1 MNVDARTF
9 GEQFWSLFESED
21 IDAATCRF
29 AVLRALIHA
38 AEGLAELDC
47 FLQEAYRCFEATG
60 DNSQSQNRPHDV
72 GTIVEAILLGCRAY
86 EHGSTEIEG
95 TNLLVLKTMLSVGRK
110 ATGGNACVDELSDA
124 LDHRQDEAVAS
135 A

>member
-29 AVLRALIHA
+29 AVQRALIHA

-60 DNSQSQNRPHDV
+60 DKTRAHDV